1 MTLAAQQ
8 VVDRVGQ
15 IVEAGHV
22 IEVRPALLRVH
33 TLSAAYQDRVGICG
47 SSRFDIT

>member
-15 IVEAGHV
+15 V
-22 IEVRPALLRVH
+22 IETVHIIEFRRVPLRVH
-33 TLSAAYQDRVGICG
+33 TLAAADQDGIGLRG
-47 SSRFDIT
+47 SSRLDIT